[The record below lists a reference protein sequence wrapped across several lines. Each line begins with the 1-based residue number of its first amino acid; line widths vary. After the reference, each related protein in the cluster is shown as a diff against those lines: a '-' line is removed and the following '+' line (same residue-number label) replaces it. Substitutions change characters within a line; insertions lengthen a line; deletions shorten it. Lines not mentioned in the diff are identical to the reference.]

1 MRAGGEHLF
10 HFAFANIYTIFP
22 VEHFFLKIKL
32 SSYHSNFPSA
42 QFHISILWSQLL
54 SFAYWVSD
62 SLPEF
67 TIGEPCCPHA
77 LLHGHTEYLHEKYD
91 LAAWCTNCVPLDEC
105 LCYYLKAP
113 SGEIWVS
120 VRTVCRPGC
129 WLSPAPVS
137 PLLKCSFGR
146 LLNCSVTPAR
156 PHCHGITL
164 QHRIYSHICIAK
176 FFPFWFFLIYTPF
189 SFSIISN
196 AFLVHLNCLL

>member
-1 MRAGGEHLF
+1 M
-10 HFAFANIYTIFP
+10 
-22 VEHFFLKIKL
+22 
-32 SSYHSNFPSA
+32 
-42 QFHISILWSQLL
+42 
-54 SFAYWVSD
+54 SD

-77 LLHGHTEYLHEKYD
+77 RLHGHTEYLHEKYD

-105 LCYYLKAP
+105 LCYYLKDP

-129 WLSPAPVS
+129 PSSPVS

-164 QHRIYSHICIAK
+164 QHRIYSHICSSNFSLLILSNLHSL
-176 FFPFWFFLIYTPF
+176 FFLHYLQCLFSAPKLFIIIWWHGGQPAPAQWWMVTPRGQWGHPPPPPPLPPLPHMCWAHF
-189 SFSIISN
+189 
-196 AFLVHLNCLL
+196 V

>member
-1 MRAGGEHLF
+1 MSVRGETFISFCVCQHLHNF
-10 HFAFANIYTIFP
+10 SCQT
-22 VEHFFLKIKL
+22 FLKIKL

-77 LLHGHTEYLHEKYD
+77 RLHGHTEYLHEKYE

-105 LCYYLKAP
+105 LCYYLKDP

-129 WLSPAPVS
+129 PR
-137 PLLKCSFGR
+137 PLCPRYWNVHLAACSIVPWRQPG
-146 LLNCSVTPAR
+146 LTAMPSHCNIEYIHISVA
-156 PHCHGITL
+156 
-164 QHRIYSHICIAK
+164 QN
-176 FFPFWFFLIYTPF
+176 FPFWFFLIYTPF